1 MRSRTPIPAPFIA
14 AGILNIAV
22 AALALGG
29 CLAIGSDKAAAPTPA
44 TLSPTTALSSP
55 TEPSPE
61 SPSSAFAPNPENS
74 AAADRLSPEEGPSQ
88 EKPAAEQALST
99 LETIPVKG
107 RAPKTGYEREQFG
120 QAWSDDV
127 GVEYGHNGCD
137 TRNDILRRDISDAL
151 IKEGTHGCVVLSGTL
166 HDPYSGQDI
175 AFQRGRD
182 TSSAVQIDHV
192 VPLADAWQKGAQ
204 LLTPEQR
211 RDFANDPR
219 NLLAVDGGL
228 NQQKSAGDA
237 ATWLPP
243 NKGFRCEYAQRI
255 VEVRAAYGLWTTEAE
270 HAALDRLL
278 RACQ

>member
-29 CLAIGSDKAAAPTPA
+29 CLAIGSDKAAAPT
-44 TLSPTTALSSP
+44 TALSA
-55 TEPSPE
+55 T
-61 SPSSAFAPNPENS
+61 ATLNTS
-74 AAADRLSPEEGPSQ
+74 AALSSTTEPSQ

-182 TSSAVQIDHV
+182 TSGAVQIDHV

-255 VEVRAAYGLWTTEAE
+255 VEVKAAYSLWTTEAE

-278 RACQ
+278 RACP